1 MSTKPQPEKDNFT
14 RNLVIGVV
22 LGVVLIMLVPT
33 IISKQTKLAAKIPA
47 SVSAERGYGVVFNG
61 ELTGV
66 PVLDIYEDFQCPSC
80 ARFDGTQGQYLES
93 LIEDKKATV
102 VFHTLSFLGPESVIA
117 ANAAACSADEGKFL
131 ALHKMLYQTQPREN
145 SGAWTNEALVTAGES
160 VGIKSKEYEKC
171 VNNGTYADWVTNVQA
186 SAAQSDVNSTPT
198 VFINGK
204 ELDRNAYY
212 DPALFIAAVE
222 RG

>member
-1 MSTKPQPEKDNFT
+1 
-14 RNLVIGVV
+14 
-22 LGVVLIMLVPT
+22 
-33 IISKQTKLAAKIPA
+33 
-47 SVSAERGYGVVFNG
+47 
-61 ELTGV
+61 
-66 PVLDIYEDFQCPSC
+66 
-80 ARFDGTQGQYLES
+80 

-102 VFHTLSFLGPESVIA
+102 VYHTLSFLGPESVIA

-145 SGAWTNEALVTAGES
+145 SGAWTNEALVAAGES

-171 VNNGTYADWVTNVQA
+171 VNNGTYADWVGNVQA

>member
-1 MSTKPQPEKDNFT
+1 
-14 RNLVIGVV
+14 
-22 LGVVLIMLVPT
+22 
-33 IISKQTKLAAKIPA
+33 
-47 SVSAERGYGVVFNG
+47 
-61 ELTGV
+61 
-66 PVLDIYEDFQCPSC
+66 
-80 ARFDGTQGQYLES
+80 
-93 LIEDKKATV
+93 
-102 VFHTLSFLGPESVIA
+102 
-117 ANAAACSADEGKFL
+117 
-131 ALHKMLYQTQPREN
+131 MLYQTQPREN
-145 SGAWTNEALVTAGES
+145 SGAWTNEALVAAGES

-204 ELDRNAYY
+204 ELDRNADY